1 MLTESFLLPIPYIR
15 HIAEQLREMG
25 ADVERWLAM
34 SQLSE
39 AKLSS
44 PAFKL
49 DSFRFEALVC
59 NAIAMTGE
67 PALGLLVGQRLTIA
81 SHGLLGLAVVS
92 CSTVLEG
99 AEILARFMPVR
110 TSLVSFVVEGTPQGA
125 RVCFEGSGPAGDT
138 RRAVLEAVVLSVKNV
153 LDTISVGRC
162 QVSGVA
168 FAFDEPGY
176 AALARELFGCEIEY
190 GASWSGFSLPLKAL
204 EVPLKTADPEAL
216 REAALVCQRELDAL
230 TADESVSARA
240 RRVILAKRDG
250 MPSLEVTARMLHMTT
265 RTLHRRLVDEGTS
278 FREIIEEVRHTLAVE
293 HLKSGRSSLQE
304 IAYMLGYSDLANFR
318 RAFKRW
324 EAVPPSSFRRRAG

>member
-1 MLTESFLLPIPYIR
+1 MPTESFLLPLPYIR

-25 ADVERWLAM
+25 VDVERWLAM

-44 PAFKL
+44 RTFKL
-49 DSFRFEALVC
+49 DSLRFEAIIC
-59 NAIAMTGE
+59 SAIAMTGE

-99 AEILARFMPVR
+99 AEVLARFMPVR
-110 TSLVSFVVEGTPQGA
+110 TSLVSFAVEGTPQGA
-125 RVCFEGSGPAGDT
+125 RVCFDGAGLVGDT

-153 LDTISVGRC
+153 LDTISVGHC

-168 FAFDEPGY
+168 FAFEDPGY
-176 AALARELFGCEIEY
+176 ASLARELFGCEIEY
-190 GASWSGFSLPLKAL
+190 GASWSGFSLPLKSL
-204 EVPLKTADPEAL
+204 EAPLKTADPEAL

-230 TADESVSARA
+230 TADASVSARV

-250 MPSLEVTARMLHMTT
+250 MPSLQVTARMLHMTP

-278 FREIIEEVRHTLAVE
+278 FRGIIEEVRHTLALQ
-293 HLKSGRSSLQE
+293 HLRSGRSSMQE

-324 EAVPPSSFRRRAG
+324 EAVPPSSFKKSTG